1 MFFWIPDKLLPSVCE
16 NMGLGSGLYVS
27 VAIWS
32 HGGWIWKPNFS
43 QSLGFLLKEGRMIWW
58 MESQISTP
66 WDFKWSC
73 DGPSSVFLIS
83 HRQALLSPW
92 YSIFRFSSAADSC
105 GRCEEERQRA
115 PHPHR
120 SCWGNGGQVRQR
132 QEIWWLMQSLGA
144 GSRCSAAA
152 AATFPCACP
161 GSLSAMMQRGR
172 Q

>member
-1 MFFWIPDKLLPSVCE
+1 MWKHVIWIRIVRFGGDLESWNLNLQS
-16 NMGLGSGLYVS
+16 NSQGSE
-27 VAIWS
+27 
-32 HGGWIWKPNFS
+32 
-43 QSLGFLLKEGRMIWW
+43 SLGILLEEGRMSWR

-92 YSIFRFSSAADSC
+92 YSIFRFSSAADSW
-105 GRCEEERQRA
+105 GGCEEKWRKA
-115 PHPHR
+115 PHPHS

-144 GSRCSAAA
+144 EGGCSAAA
-152 AATFPCACP
+152 AAAAFPCACP
-161 GSLSAMMQRGR
+161 GSLSVMMQPGR
-172 Q
+172 L